1 MGTLVSIQAY
11 GDDLRRIHNA
21 INKAFSEL
29 RRLDAL
35 LSVFQPSSEISV
47 INAYAGVKTVTV
59 STETMDVM
67 QHAVRYSDSTNAVFD
82 CTVGSLMQLW
92 GFRDSTTTPSHPP
105 SDKEIKRVLDS
116 VGYKNISIDPVARS
130 VGLLKRNCAVDLG
143 GIAVGYSVDRMAA
156 ILQNEGMTSAL
167 INHSGD
173 IAAIGTPPDSD
184 GWIIGIPSIR
194 NNNEI
199 IHTLEIKDQAISTSG
214 STEKFRIFN
223 GLQYSHIVDTMSGV
237 PSEFRQSVSVITQS
251 SMTADVYST
260 ALFLGD
266 QRIPS
271 NENSGT
277 KLEYIVIDSNDNF
290 RSNFIFL

>member
-1 MGTLVSIQAY
+1 MKFNDRKVTRRDFLRTTSSLLPFVVLPAGYAFGRTGQQYVHRTIYAMGTLVSIQAY

-105 SDKEIKRVLDS
+105 SDKEIKRVW
-116 VGYKNISIDPVARS
+116 VG
-130 VGLLKRNCAVDLG
+130 VG
-143 GIAVGYSVDRMAA
+143 
-156 ILQNEGMTSAL
+156 
-167 INHSGD
+167 
-173 IAAIGTPPDSD
+173 
-184 GWIIGIPSIR
+184 
-194 NNNEI
+194 
-199 IHTLEIKDQAISTSG
+199 
-214 STEKFRIFN
+214 
-223 GLQYSHIVDTMSGV
+223 
-237 PSEFRQSVSVITQS
+237 
-251 SMTADVYST
+251 
-260 ALFLGD
+260 
-266 QRIPS
+266 
-271 NENSGT
+271 
-277 KLEYIVIDSNDNF
+277 
-290 RSNFIFL
+290 